1 MQDIAFAPVSD
12 LDDPALRDTLQTT
25 LDRKTKPVG
34 SLGRLEGI
42 ALRIGLILR
51 TAAPVL
57 ESPQMLVCAGDHGL
71 VKRGVS
77 AYPQDVTWQMVENY
91 LAGGAA
97 VSVIARQNGIAL
109 SVADC
114 GVAHDFAPRDQLL
127 VRKVGYGTADC
138 TQGPAMTDDQ
148 CALAIRNGQTLVQAL
163 PGNALMLG
171 EMGIGNTSAASLILA
186 RLCQIDIAACTGAGT
201 GLNNAGVLRK
211 TNILRQALA
220 AHPEATAP
228 LDVLAAFGGFEMA
241 TMVGAMLQAAAENR
255 VILVDGFIVTAALM
269 VAARVEPRVL
279 QRCIFAHRS
288 GEPGHQFMLDALGA
302 KPLLDWGM
310 RLGEGSGAAVAWPLL
325 QSACTVLRDMASF
338 DSAGVSDKSA

>member
-1 MQDIAFAPVSD
+1 MQDIEFAPVSD

-148 CALAIRNGQTLVQAL
+148 CALAIRNGQTLVEAL
-163 PGNALMLG
+163 PGNALMMG

>member
-1 MQDIAFAPVSD
+1 MQDIEFAPVSD

>member
-1 MQDIAFAPVSD
+1 MQDIEFAPVSD

-211 TNILRQALA
+211 TNILRQALT

>member
-1 MQDIAFAPVSD
+1 MQDIEFAPVSD

-114 GVAHDFAPRDQLL
+114 GVAHGFAPRDQLL

>member
-1 MQDIAFAPVSD
+1 MQDIEFAPVSD
-12 LDDPALRDTLQTT
+12 LDNPALRDTLQTT